1 MSNKTNSNGVVSI
14 TQLIQSI
21 SKW

>member
-1 MSNKTNSNGVVSI
+1 MSNKTNSSVVSI
-14 TQLIQSI
+14 TRLIQSI